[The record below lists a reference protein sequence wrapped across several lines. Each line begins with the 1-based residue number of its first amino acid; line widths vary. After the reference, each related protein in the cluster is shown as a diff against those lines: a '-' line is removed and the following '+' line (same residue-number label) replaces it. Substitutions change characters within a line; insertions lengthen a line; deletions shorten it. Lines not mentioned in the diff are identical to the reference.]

1 MKILVVDDKQPHRD
15 SATELL
21 GTDHDLTVVRTYGEA
36 SKLLQED
43 GFDVLL
49 TDLFMPAESTTLAPD
64 AFNLVGHEIP
74 IGLILV
80 LLAAQRDLPYIALA
94 TDTNHH
100 RHPMSAALDL
110 ICPAYWPQQDQGL
123 REHQNNG
130 LFWIRNSQVLI
141 AHAPFL
147 KETLGKVP
155 CEWCPQNGD
164 PCRYCQGTKERD
176 NVVHDRKDWKVLLAA
191 LLVKP
196 IPIV

>member
-1 MKILVVDDKQPHRD
+1 MKILIVDDKQPHRD

-49 TDLFMPAESTTLAPD
+49 TDLFMPAESTTLSPA
-64 AFNLVGHEIP
+64 AFNLIGQEIP

-110 ICPAYWPQQDQGL
+110 ICPAYWPQEGSYRS
-123 REHQNNG
+123 REQSNG

-147 KETLGKVP
+147 KEIMGKVP
-155 CEWCPQNGD
+155 CDWCPKNGD
-164 PCRYCQGTKERD
+164 PCRSCGGTKERD
-176 NVVHDRKDWKVLLAA
+176 DVVHVRKDWKTLLAA